1 MKHATLFL
9 TLCIAAAVPAGMM
22 AADAPKNAAQAA
34 AEAKAKAEAE
44 AKLRRENQEKYN
56 AGVKAYGEALAKGDV
71 AAAEKAAMN
80 VFACFGKPGAPENLS
95 RYAGDLINRIR
106 GEKKKEIQPLCR
118 KLYEKV
124 IALAQSDYKVAM
136 INEYAGY
143 LKNFKLAKP
152 EEIAKLLEQ
161 RLQVKDLSAKCLY
174 GVYLSIDD
182 LAKAEAF
189 IEKHLASV
197 EEKDRLREMDQAISK
212 ILEKKVYGSELA
224 AKYYKKRIDLSPT
237 ADEKARILE
246 IYANFL
252 KEYCLVPDEE
262 ADKIKASR
270 WSLPGLT
277 PAGRV
282 SCYFEDLKAVEL
294 QSEKKAFVDKI
305 LAEFKDNAE
314 LRIKIYRQCW
324 RIKGPAFLEKVVFS
338 DPAVRGTKEAD
349 NPGFYKDFMREYDN
363 RCFIG
368 RYAEVEKFLAS
379 EEERT
384 LNAFR
389 NAKSESGVMA
399 GRLNAA
405 RSRVDS
411 LRKDDGNTH
420 DALRNA
426 GNNKVQRENL
436 QKRIGDLRSQL
447 DQAQKAESEAV
458 TALRAA
464 DTAVKNALIRY
475 EAVMDAQI
483 RYFDAVSIRHYD
495 SKNPVTLKKAIAAVQ
510 RKLDVVLPFR
520 DDMYKVDC
528 TIRMMNLAYA
538 AKDDELVLRLA
549 ASIEKTIKDNA
560 ADTKNRWAYVFQDK
574 ARVVQKI
581 LALVAY
587 RQEDYEKCIALTTPL
602 LPFEKNWGLGVHEL
616 YEPYVRSSVAV
627 GDLETAVKYSQKMI
641 DAAPGWLRSRLKT
654 QVEELKERL
663 EESKQAAK

>member
-1 MKHATLFL
+1 M
-9 TLCIAAAVPAGMM
+9 
-22 AADAPKNAAQAA
+22 
-34 AEAKAKAEAE
+34 
-44 AKLRRENQEKYN
+44 
-56 AGVKAYGEALAKGDV
+56 
-71 AAAEKAAMN
+71 
-80 VFACFGKPGAPENLS
+80 
-95 RYAGDLINRIR
+95 
-106 GEKKKEIQPLCR
+106 
-118 KLYEKV
+118 
-124 IALAQSDYKVAM
+124 
-136 INEYAGY
+136 
-143 LKNFKLAKP
+143 
-152 EEIAKLLEQ
+152 
-161 RLQVKDLSAKCLY
+161 
-174 GVYLSIDD
+174 
-182 LAKAEAF
+182 
-189 IEKHLASV
+189 
-197 EEKDRLREMDQAISK
+197 
-212 ILEKKVYGSELA
+212 YGSELA

-405 RSRVDS
+405 RNRVDS
-411 LRKDDGNTH
+411 LRKDEGNTH

-616 YEPYVRSSVAV
+616 YEPIAKALYETSVESVVETVNVWKRGGIATIDDLDTVLTDRISRDFSGDGVKAKLEGAIRNWLDGLMGRLENQLTSLCLRCGVPPEHMSLNNAHIDTGLDGVELSLTDAMGMDILSGIMGVILAVIGAALCGGGGIAIIGTGPVGMIAGASAGLLIAILGKSTLEKAIRSAKIPV
-627 GDLETAVKYSQKMI
+627 L
-641 DAAPGWLRSRLKT
+641 LRSVVTESAVRRGLARQEKTIEDEIVKALADPKNGFASRLT
-654 QVEELKERL
+654 SSLADTLGIQMEQMARNAEM
-663 EESKQAAK
+663 SITA